1 MMIDMRRILV
11 VDDDALILYALSR
24 ALKSRYPEVKAV
36 SDGESAL
43 DEIRLSFFDLCLLDF
58 FLPGINGLEVMKKI
72 KEISPRTKVVIM
84 TAGAMDGGMRSA
96 IEEGAFHFIEK
107 PFDLS
112 EVIAVA
118 GRALNGHTEN
128 CPKGKR
134 RGNRSSSD
142 RILDYSVVISEHGNP
157 KRIDLQGVVVDVN
170 DFGIGMRTSYPHAPG
185 HLLTFHN
192 GAGHKAGIVKWSM
205 ATDNNTVCRIG
216 VEFVKAG
223 TPPTKDSIDRPDFSA
238 LNSSI

>member
-1 MMIDMRRILV
+1 MDEMGRILV
-11 VDDDALILYALSR
+11 VDDDALILYSLSR
-24 ALKSRYPEVKAV
+24 TLKSRYPDIKTVA
-36 SDGESAL
+36 DGESAL
-43 DEIRLSFFDLCLLDF
+43 EEFRKGVFDLCLLDF

-84 TAGAMDGGMRSA
+84 TAGAMDAGMRSA

-118 GRALNGHTEN
+118 GWALNGHAEN

-185 HLLTFHN
+185 HLLTFHY
-192 GAGHKAGIVKWSM
+192 GAEHKAGIVKWNL

-223 TPPTKDSIDRPDFSA
+223 TSPTEDSIDRPDFSA